1 MAAQSELR
9 LATYVKSSSAVRY
22 RQQGTAGGGSDDHPD
37 LRLTPRQA
45 EVLMQKVLG
54 IYVRQARDLYNSKV
68 AGHFSDLTPA
78 QQTVFVDRVYNSNKT
93 INAAFNAFVAKGDW
107 KGAQNYLSSQA
118 KDKSNSAALRVRLS
132 AEAKLLEE

>member
-1 MAAQSELR
+1 
-9 LATYVKSSSAVRY
+9 
-22 RQQGTAGGGSDDHPD
+22 
-37 LRLTPRQA
+37 
-45 EVLMQKVLG
+45 MQKVLG
-54 IYVRQARDLYNSKV
+54 IYVQDAKKLYNTYSR
-68 AGHFSDLTPA
+68 GTFSDLTPA

-132 AEAKLLEE
+132 TEAKLLEE